1 MLRYSYYSFVIM
13 GTVQSGEANEKGRE
27 GRPCVTYILGTSR
40 QT

>member
-13 GTVQSGEANEKGRE
+13 GTVQSGGANEKRRE
-27 GRPCVTYILGTSR
+27 TLCVTYILGTSR